1 MPEDRFEITL
11 RDVYDAQQAENG
23 QLMSIGTQLATLT
36 ARVDERLGSGARKME
51 DHEKRIR
58 AIERFRFTL
67 VGAAM
72 ATSAVS
78 STIGALVVWALSHH

>member
-51 DHEKRIR
+51 DHESRVRSLEQFK
-58 AIERFRFTL
+58 FKL
-67 VGAAM
+67 VGAAV
-72 ATSAVS
+72 AASAVS
-78 STIGALVVWALSHH
+78 SAIGALVVWALSHH

>member
-51 DHEKRIR
+51 DHEGRVRSLEQFKFKLI
-58 AIERFRFTL
+58 
-67 VGAAM
+67 GAAV
-72 ATSAVS
+72 AASAVS